1 MIYFHDLLQNDG
13 FRSFVQKRIASHP
26 GNEGY
31 AFPSSFPPLYR
42 YRSLSEHAIN
52 DIVQDQFTLTSIGEF
67 NDLFDGAFHM
77 AYTQDKY
84 EEMAQ
89 NKWNELK
96 KTLEASKLPIEAFF
110 RHDQFVSSQIMRFK
124 KDSKFK
130 LRELDYLGTYV
141 GCFSSQCDSTLMWSH
156 YADYNRGI
164 CVEYDFN
171 QFPQDHLLRK
181 AIFPVFYSEKPI
193 DVMDL
198 LTDEKQ
204 EVYKY
209 PLDAAVLCTALNK
222 AVPWS
227 YEQEWRLVLVLV
239 SFARKTKWVPMPL
252 AIRPTSICLGYHFL
266 KNYFSH
272 PTKSFEESAKEKEK
286 IKLDLQRFYQLLD
299 YVNTH
304 QIRLSLMMP
313 VIGSYQLAPRPL
325 SVQSLQRFMHKKFD
339 GNYAESIH
347 LYYTVHDALIEL
359 VEKEQDHV

>member
-31 AFPSSFPPLYR
+31 AFPSFFPPLYR
-42 YRSLSEHAIN
+42 YRSLSEYAIN

-77 AYTQDKY
+77 AHTQDEY
-84 EEMAQ
+84 EKQAADE
-89 NKWNELK
+89 WNEYKKIFDKLHINHMEQRDEYIAIRDELLK
-96 KTLEASKLPIEAFF
+96 
-110 RHDQFVSSQIMRFK
+110 
-124 KDSKFK
+124 
-130 LRELDYLGTYV
+130 
-141 GCFSSQCDSTLMWSH
+141 
-156 YADYNRGI
+156 
-164 CVEYDFN
+164 EY
-171 QFPQDHLLRK
+171 
-181 AIFPVFYSEKPI
+181 AIFPVYYSEKPI

-198 LTDEKQ
+198 LADEKQ

-222 AVPWS
+222 AAPWR
-227 YEQEWRLVLVLV
+227 YEQEWLFVLVFV
-239 SFARKTKWVPMPL
+239 SLDKNTMWVPMAL

-266 KNYFSH
+266 KAFFSY
-272 PTKSFEESAKEKEK
+272 PTKSFEELAKAREK
-286 IKLDLQRFYQLLD
+286 IKLNLQRFYQLLD

-325 SVQSLQRFMHKKFD
+325 SVQSLQRFMHKQFD
-339 GNYAESIH
+339 GNYVESIH

-359 VEKEQDHV
+359 VEKEQNHV

>member
-1 MIYFHDLLQNDG
+1 M
-13 FRSFVQKRIASHP
+13 
-26 GNEGY
+26 
-31 AFPSSFPPLYR
+31 
-42 YRSLSEHAIN
+42 
-52 DIVQDQFTLTSIGEF
+52 
-67 NDLFDGAFHM
+67 
-77 AYTQDKY
+77 
-84 EEMAQ
+84 
-89 NKWNELK
+89 
-96 KTLEASKLPIEAFF
+96 
-110 RHDQFVSSQIMRFK
+110 
-124 KDSKFK
+124 
-130 LRELDYLGTYV
+130 
-141 GCFSSQCDSTLMWSH
+141 
-156 YADYNRGI
+156 
-164 CVEYDFN
+164 
-171 QFPQDHLLRK
+171 LRK

-193 DVMDL
+193 DVMEL

-266 KNYFSH
+266 KAFFSY
-272 PTKSFEESAKEKEK
+272 PTKSFEELAKAREK
-286 IKLDLQRFYQLLD
+286 IKLNLQRFYQLLD

-339 GNYAESIH
+339 GNYTESIQF
-347 LYYTVHDALIEL
+347 YYTVHDALIEL

>member
-13 FRSFVQKRIASHP
+13 FRSFVQKRIASRP

-42 YRSLSEHAIN
+42 YRSLSEYAIN

-77 AYTQDKY
+77 AYTQKECKRQAAD
-84 EEMAQ
+84 E
-89 NKWNELK
+89 WNERK
-96 KTLEASKLPIEAFF
+96 KIFDKLPIQLVDQ
-110 RHDQFVSSQIMRFK
+110 HDQYIAMRARRLK
-124 KDSKFK
+124 EDAWLKF
-130 LRELDYLGTYV
+130 RELDYLGTYV
-141 GCFSSQCDSTLMWSH
+141 GCLSSQCDSTLMWSH

-181 AIFPVFYSEKPI
+181 AIFPVYYSENPI
-193 DVMDL
+193 DLMDL
-198 LTDEKQ
+198 IADEKH
-204 EVYKY
+204 EVYEY

-222 AVPWS
+222 AVPWR

-239 SFARKTKWVPMPL
+239 SLDKKTKWVPMPL

-266 KNYFSH
+266 KVFFSH
-272 PTKSFEESAKEKEK
+272 PTKSIEESAKEKEK

-304 QIRLSLMMP
+304 QIRLSLMIP

-325 SVQSLQRFMHKKFD
+325 SVQSLQRFMRKQFD
-339 GNYAESIH
+339 GNYIESIH